1 MRKYAYLARLEELL
15 AALPAQERQEALNYY
30 EEYFDAAGSENE
42 EQTAAE
48 LGDPAEVAR
57 NILEGE
63 GVEPPASAAGEPP
76 APPHGGTPAAPQQ
89 EPPVGESA
97 AQAQTAPP
105 EPPAAAQATPAAPP
119 AAPEPPE
126 LDDPE
131 HYPASGVGSTVSG
144 KKRSRRLWLVFW
156 LLVGL
161 ALIIQVSVLLLGLA
175 RPGASAVSIEMA
187 ESAPAAE
194 SAPVVEEGP
203 VPTAATAGLTPSG
216 DVIYDGALPAPGRG
230 TLYVHMTCG
239 NVSFRTGP
247 QAKAEVRSVDVN
259 DSVRLESTVGYGQ
272 VLTCDSTDPSTHVT
286 LVLPVGAYDRVEVE
300 TTGRGAIELG
310 NLQIKEIYAS
320 TQSGMVQS
328 GVLRTRAL
336 DVQTQDGNIW
346 LEEVAGL
353 TGYDTESVTLQA
365 PQGTVTATLAAPRAQ
380 WHTSVQQAGGEI
392 TEKEARENPARTLYA
407 SGGEGVNLTYG
418 DG

>member
-15 AALPAQERQEALNYY
+15 AALPAQERQDALNYY

-63 GVEPPASAAGEPP
+63 GVEPPAPAAAEPP
-76 APPHGGTPAAPQQ
+76 APPRGDAPAAPQQ
-89 EPPVGESA
+89 EPPAGESA
-97 AQAQTAPP
+97 AQPAPP
-105 EPPAAAQATPAAPP
+105 QPPAAPQVAPAAPP
-119 AAPEPPE
+119 AAPQPPA

-131 HYPASGVGSTVSG
+131 HYPASGVTTAAKGRKSP
-144 KKRSRRLWLVFW
+144 RRLWLVFW

-175 RPGASAVSIEMA
+175 RPGASAASMEVA
-187 ESAPAAE
+187 ESTPAAE
-194 SAPVVEEGP
+194 SAPAVEEGP

-216 DVIYDGALPAPGRG
+216 SVIYVGTLPVPGNG
-230 TLYVHMTCG
+230 TLYVNMICG
-239 NVSFRTGP
+239 NVSFRIGP
-247 QAKAEVRSVDVN
+247 EAKAEVRSVDVS
-259 DSVRLESTVGYGQ
+259 DAVQLKQTVGYGWA
-272 VLTCDSTDPSTHVT
+272 LTCDSTDPSTHVT
-286 LVLPVGAYDRVEVE
+286 IVLPANAYDRVEVDIE
-300 TTGRGAIELG
+300 QSGAIELG
-310 NLQIKEIYAS
+310 NLQIKEICAS

-380 WHTSVQQAGGEI
+380 WHTTVQQAGGEI
-392 TEKEARENPARTLYA
+392 TEAEAQATPARTLYA
-407 SGGEGVNLTYG
+407 TGGEGVNLTYG
-418 DG
+418 EG

>member
-15 AALPAQERQEALNYY
+15 AALPAQERQDALNYY

-63 GVEPPASAAGEPP
+63 GVEPPAPAAAGPA
-76 APPHGGTPAAPQQ
+76 APPRGEAPAAPQ
-89 EPPVGESA
+89 PGSPAGESD
-97 AQAQTAPP
+97 AQAQTVPP
-105 EPPAAAQATPAAPP
+105 QPP
-119 AAPEPPE
+119 AAPQPPA

-131 HYPASGVGSTVSG
+131 HYPASGVTTATKERKSP
-144 KKRSRRLWLVFW
+144 RRLWLVFW

-175 RPGASAVSIEMA
+175 RPGTTAASMEVAESASAA
-187 ESAPAAE
+187 ESAPA
-194 SAPVVEEGP
+194 VEEGP

-216 DVIYDGALPAPGRG
+216 DVIYVGSLPVPGNG
-230 TLYVHMTCG
+230 TLYVNMICG
-239 NVSFRTGP
+239 NVSFRIGP
-247 QAKAEVRSVDVN
+247 EAKAEVRSVDVS
-259 DSVRLESTVGYGQ
+259 DAVQLKQTVGYGW

-286 LVLPVGAYDRVEVE
+286 IVLPANAYDRVEVDTE
-300 TTGRGAIELG
+300 QSGAIELG
-310 NLQIKEIYAS
+310 NLQIKEICAA

-328 GVLRTRAL
+328 GVLRTRSL

-365 PQGTVTATLAAPRAQ
+365 PLGTVTATLAAPRAQ
-380 WHTSVQQAGGEI
+380 WHTTVQQAGGEI
-392 TEKEARENPARTLYA
+392 IEGEAQETPARTLYA
-407 SGGEGVNLTYG
+407 TGGEGVNLTYG
-418 DG
+418 EG

>member
-15 AALPAQERQEALNYY
+15 AALPAQERQDALNYY

-63 GVEPPASAAGEPP
+63 GVEPPAPAAAGPA
-76 APPHGGTPAAPQQ
+76 APPRGEAPAAPQ
-89 EPPVGESA
+89 PGSPAGESA
-97 AQAQTAPP
+97 AQPAPP
-105 EPPAAAQATPAAPP
+105 QPPAAPQVAPAAPP
-119 AAPEPPE
+119 AAPQPPA

-131 HYPASGVGSTVSG
+131 HYPASGVTTATKERKSP
-144 KKRSRRLWLVFW
+144 RRLWLVFW

-175 RPGASAVSIEMA
+175 RPGTTAASMEVAESASAA
-187 ESAPAAE
+187 ESAPA
-194 SAPVVEEGP
+194 VEEGP

-216 DVIYDGALPAPGRG
+216 DVIYVGSLPVPGNG
-230 TLYVHMTCG
+230 TLYVNMICG
-239 NVSFRTGP
+239 NVSFRIGP
-247 QAKAEVRSVDVN
+247 EAKAEVRSVDVS
-259 DSVRLESTVGYGQ
+259 DAVQLKQTVGYGW

-286 LVLPVGAYDRVEVE
+286 IVLPANAYDRVEVDIE
-300 TTGRGAIELG
+300 QSGAIELG
-310 NLQIKEIYAS
+310 NLQIKEICAA

-328 GVLRTRAL
+328 GVLRTRSL

-365 PQGTVTATLAAPRAQ
+365 PLGTVTATLAAPRAQ
-380 WHTSVQQAGGEI
+380 WHTTVQQAGGEI
-392 TEKEARENPARTLYA
+392 IEGEAQETPARTLYA
-407 SGGEGVNLTYG
+407 TGGEGVNLTYG
-418 DG
+418 EG

>member
-15 AALPAQERQEALNYY
+15 AALPAQERQDALNYY

-63 GVEPPASAAGEPP
+63 GVEPPAPVAAEPP
-76 APPHGGTPAAPQQ
+76 APPRGETPAAPQQ
-89 EPPVGESA
+89 EPPAGESA
-97 AQAQTAPP
+97 APQVA
-105 EPPAAAQATPAAPP
+105 PAAPP
-119 AAPEPPE
+119 AAPQPPA

-131 HYPASGVGSTVSG
+131 HYPASGVTTAAKGRKSP
-144 KKRSRRLWLVFW
+144 RRLWLVFW

-175 RPGASAVSIEMA
+175 RPGTTAASMEVAESASAA
-187 ESAPAAE
+187 ESAPA
-194 SAPVVEEGP
+194 VEEGP

-216 DVIYDGALPAPGRG
+216 DVIYVGSLPVPGNG
-230 TLYVHMTCG
+230 TLYVNMICG
-239 NVSFRTGP
+239 NVSFRIGP
-247 QAKAEVRSVDVN
+247 EAKAEVRSVDVS
-259 DSVRLESTVGYGQ
+259 DAVQLKQTVGYGWA
-272 VLTCDSTDPSTHVT
+272 LTCDSTDPSTHVT
-286 LVLPVGAYDRVEVE
+286 IVLPANAYDRVEVDIE
-300 TTGRGAIELG
+300 QSGAIELG
-310 NLQIKEIYAS
+310 NLQIKEICAA

-328 GVLRTRAL
+328 GVLRTRSL

-365 PQGTVTATLAAPRAQ
+365 PLGTVTATLAAPRAQ
-380 WHTSVQQAGGEI
+380 WHTTVQQAGGEI
-392 TEKEARENPARTLYA
+392 IEGEAQETPARTLYA
-407 SGGEGVNLTYG
+407 TGGEGVNLTYG
-418 DG
+418 EG

>member
-15 AALPAQERQEALNYY
+15 AALPAQERQDALNYY

-48 LGDPAEVAR
+48 LGDPAKVAR

-63 GVEPPASAAGEPP
+63 GVEPPASAAAEPP
-76 APPHGGTPAAPQQ
+76 APPRGEAPATPQQ
-89 EPPVGESA
+89 EPTAGESVM
-97 AQAQTAPP
+97 QAQTAPP
-105 EPPAAAQATPAAPP
+105 EPPAAPQPTTAAPP
-119 AAPEPPE
+119 AAPEPPA

-131 HYPASGVGSTVSG
+131 HYPASGVTAAAKG
-144 KKRSRRLWLVFW
+144 KKSPRRLWLVFW

-175 RPGASAVSIEMA
+175 RPGATAASMEVAESASAA
-187 ESAPAAE
+187 ESAPA
-194 SAPVVEEGP
+194 VEEGP
-203 VPTAATAGLTPSG
+203 VPTAVTTGLTPSG
-216 DVIYDGALPAPGRG
+216 DVIYVGSLPVPGNG
-230 TLYVHMTCG
+230 TLYVNMICG
-239 NVSFRTGP
+239 NISFRIGP
-247 QAKAEVRSVDVN
+247 EAKAEVRSVDVS
-259 DSVRLESTVGYGQ
+259 DAVQLKQTVGYGW

-286 LVLPVGAYDRVEVE
+286 IVLPANAYDRVEVDIE
-300 TTGRGAIELG
+300 QSGAIELG
-310 NLQIKEIYAS
+310 NLQIREICAS
-320 TQSGMVQS
+320 TQSGMIQS
-328 GVLRTRAL
+328 GVLRTRSL

-365 PQGTVTATLAAPRAQ
+365 PLGAVTATLAAPRAQ
-380 WHTSVQQAGGEI
+380 WHTTVQQAGGEI
-392 TEKEARENPARTLYA
+392 TEAEARENPARTLYA
-407 SGGEGVNLTYG
+407 TGGEGVNLTYG

>member
-15 AALPAQERQEALNYY
+15 AALPAQERQDALNYY

-63 GVEPPASAAGEPP
+63 GVEPPAPAAAGPA
-76 APPHGGTPAAPQQ
+76 APPRGEAPAAPQP
-89 EPPVGESA
+89 ELPAGESD
-97 AQAQTAPP
+97 AQAQTVPP
-105 EPPAAAQATPAAPP
+105 QPP
-119 AAPEPPE
+119 AAPQPPA

-131 HYPASGVGSTVSG
+131 HYPASGITTATKERKSP
-144 KKRSRRLWLVFW
+144 RRLWLVFW

-175 RPGASAVSIEMA
+175 RPGASAASMEVA

-194 SAPVVEEGP
+194 SASVVEEGP

-216 DVIYDGALPAPGRG
+216 SVIYVGTLPVPGNG
-230 TLYVHMTCG
+230 TLYVNMICG
-239 NVSFRTGP
+239 NVSFRIGP
-247 QAKAEVRSVDVN
+247 EAKAEVRSVDVS
-259 DSVRLESTVGYGQ
+259 DAVQLKQTVGYGW

-286 LVLPVGAYDRVEVE
+286 IVLPANAYDRVEVDIE
-300 TTGRGAIELG
+300 QSGAIELG
-310 NLQIKEIYAS
+310 NLQIKEICAA

-328 GVLRTRAL
+328 GVLRTRSL

-365 PQGTVTATLAAPRAQ
+365 PLGTVTATLAAPRAQ
-380 WHTSVQQAGGEI
+380 WHTTVQQAGGEI
-392 TEKEARENPARTLYA
+392 IEGEAQETPARTLYA
-407 SGGEGVNLTYG
+407 TGGEGVNLTYG
-418 DG
+418 EG

>member
-15 AALPAQERQEALNYY
+15 AALPAQERQDALNYY

-63 GVEPPASAAGEPP
+63 GVEPPAPAAAEPP
-76 APPHGGTPAAPQQ
+76 APPRGETPAAPQQ
-89 EPPVGESA
+89 EPPAGESA
-97 AQAQTAPP
+97 AQPAPP
-105 EPPAAAQATPAAPP
+105 QPPAAPQVAPAAPP
-119 AAPEPPE
+119 AAPQPPA

-131 HYPASGVGSTVSG
+131 HYPASGVTTATKERKSP
-144 KKRSRRLWLVFW
+144 RRLWLVFW

-175 RPGASAVSIEMA
+175 RPGTTAASMEVAESASAA
-187 ESAPAAE
+187 ESAPA
-194 SAPVVEEGP
+194 VEEGP

-216 DVIYDGALPAPGRG
+216 DVIYVGSLPVPGNG
-230 TLYVHMTCG
+230 TLYVNMICG
-239 NVSFRTGP
+239 NVSFRIGP
-247 QAKAEVRSVDVN
+247 EAKAEVRSVDVS
-259 DSVRLESTVGYGQ
+259 DAVQLKQTVGYGW

-286 LVLPVGAYDRVEVE
+286 IVLPANAYDRVEVDIE
-300 TTGRGAIELG
+300 QSGAIELG
-310 NLQIKEIYAS
+310 NLQIKEICAA

-328 GVLRTRAL
+328 GVLRTRSL

-346 LEEVAGL
+346 LEEIAGL

-365 PQGTVTATLAAPRAQ
+365 PLGTVTATLAAPRAQ
-380 WHTSVQQAGGEI
+380 WHTTVQQAGGEI
-392 TEKEARENPARTLYA
+392 IEGEAQETPARTLYA
-407 SGGEGVNLTYG
+407 TGGEGVNLTYG
-418 DG
+418 EG

>member
-15 AALPAQERQEALNYY
+15 AALPAQERQDALNYY

-63 GVEPPASAAGEPP
+63 GVEPPAPAAAGPA
-76 APPHGGTPAAPQQ
+76 APPRGEAPAAPQ
-89 EPPVGESA
+89 PGSPAGESD
-97 AQAQTAPP
+97 AQAQTVPP
-105 EPPAAAQATPAAPP
+105 QPP
-119 AAPEPPE
+119 AAPQPPA

-131 HYPASGVGSTVSG
+131 HYPASGVTTATKERKSP
-144 KKRSRRLWLVFW
+144 RRLWLVFW

-175 RPGASAVSIEMA
+175 RPGTTATSMEMT

-194 SAPVVEEGP
+194 SAPAVEEGP
-203 VPTAATAGLTPSG
+203 VPTAVTTGLTPSG
-216 DVIYDGALPAPGRG
+216 DVIYVGTLPVPGNG
-230 TLYVHMTCG
+230 TLYVNMICG
-239 NVSFRTGP
+239 NVSFRIGP
-247 QAKAEVRSVDVN
+247 EAKAEVRSVDVS
-259 DSVRLESTVGYGQ
+259 DAVQLKQTVGYGW

-286 LVLPVGAYDRVEVE
+286 IVLPANAYDRVEVDIE
-300 TTGRGAIELG
+300 QSGAIELG
-310 NLQIKEIYAS
+310 NLQIKEICAS
-320 TQSGMVQS
+320 TQSGMIQS

-380 WHTSVQQAGGEI
+380 WHTTVQQAGGEI
-392 TEKEARENPARTLYA
+392 IEGEAQATPARTLYA
-407 SGGEGVNLTYG
+407 TGGEGVNLTYG
-418 DG
+418 EG

>member
-15 AALPAQERQEALNYY
+15 AALPAQERQDALNYY

-63 GVEPPASAAGEPP
+63 GVEPPAPAAAEPP
-76 APPHGGTPAAPQQ
+76 APPRGETPAAPQQ
-89 EPPVGESA
+89 EPPAGESA
-97 AQAQTAPP
+97 AQPAPP
-105 EPPAAAQATPAAPP
+105 QPPAAPQVAPAAPP
-119 AAPEPPE
+119 AAPQPPA

-131 HYPASGVGSTVSG
+131 HYPASGVTTATKERKSP
-144 KKRSRRLWLVFW
+144 RRLWLVFW

-175 RPGASAVSIEMA
+175 RPGTTAASMEVAESASAA
-187 ESAPAAE
+187 ESAPA
-194 SAPVVEEGP
+194 VEEGP

-216 DVIYDGALPAPGRG
+216 DVIYVGSLPVPGNG
-230 TLYVHMTCG
+230 TLYVNMICG
-239 NVSFRTGP
+239 NVSFRIGP
-247 QAKAEVRSVDVN
+247 EAKAEVRSVDVS
-259 DSVRLESTVGYGQ
+259 DAVQLKQTVGYGW

-286 LVLPVGAYDRVEVE
+286 IVLPANAYDRVEVDIE
-300 TTGRGAIELG
+300 QSGAIELG
-310 NLQIKEIYAS
+310 NLQIKEICAA

-328 GVLRTRAL
+328 GVLRTRSL

-365 PQGTVTATLAAPRAQ
+365 PLGTVTATLAAPRAQ
-380 WHTSVQQAGGEI
+380 WHTTVQQAGGEI
-392 TEKEARENPARTLYA
+392 IEGEAQETPARTLYA
-407 SGGEGVNLTYG
+407 TGGEGVNLTYG
-418 DG
+418 EG

>member
-15 AALPAQERQEALNYY
+15 AALPAQERQDALNYY

-63 GVEPPASAAGEPP
+63 GVEPPTPAAAGPA
-76 APPHGGTPAAPQQ
+76 APPRGEAPAAPQ
-89 EPPVGESA
+89 PGSPAGESD
-97 AQAQTAPP
+97 AQAQTVPP
-105 EPPAAAQATPAAPP
+105 QPP
-119 AAPEPPE
+119 AAPQPPA

-131 HYPASGVGSTVSG
+131 HYPASGVTTATKERKSP
-144 KKRSRRLWLVFW
+144 RRLWLVFW

-161 ALIIQVSVLLLGLA
+161 ALIIQVSVLLLGLV
-175 RPGASAVSIEMA
+175 RPGTTAASMEVAESASAA
-187 ESAPAAE
+187 ESAPA
-194 SAPVVEEGP
+194 VEEGP

-216 DVIYDGALPAPGRG
+216 DVIYVGSLPVPGNG
-230 TLYVHMTCG
+230 TLYVSMICG
-239 NVSFRTGP
+239 NVSFRIGP
-247 QAKAEVRSVDVN
+247 EAKAEVRSVDVS
-259 DSVRLESTVGYGQ
+259 DAVQLKQTVGYGW

-286 LVLPVGAYDRVEVE
+286 IVLPANAYDRVEVDIE
-300 TTGRGAIELG
+300 QSGAIELG
-310 NLQIKEIYAS
+310 NLQIKEICAA

-365 PQGTVTATLAAPRAQ
+365 PSGTVTATLAAPRAQ
-380 WHTSVQQAGGEI
+380 WHTTVQQAGGEI
-392 TEKEARENPARTLYA
+392 TEAEAQATPARTLYA
-407 SGGEGVNLTYG
+407 TGGEGVNLTYG
-418 DG
+418 EG

>member
-15 AALPAQERQEALNYY
+15 AALPAQERQDALNYY

-63 GVEPPASAAGEPP
+63 GVEPPAPVAAEPP
-76 APPHGGTPAAPQQ
+76 APPRGETPAAPQQ
-89 EPPVGESA
+89 EPPAGESA
-97 AQAQTAPP
+97 AQPAPP
-105 EPPAAAQATPAAPP
+105 QPPAAPQVAPAAPP
-119 AAPEPPE
+119 AAPQPPA

-131 HYPASGVGSTVSG
+131 HYPASGVTTAAKGRKSP
-144 KKRSRRLWLVFW
+144 RRLWLVFW

-175 RPGASAVSIEMA
+175 RPGASAASMEVA
-187 ESAPAAE
+187 ESTPAAE
-194 SAPVVEEGP
+194 SAPAVEEGP

-216 DVIYDGALPAPGRG
+216 SVIYVGTLPVPGNG
-230 TLYVHMTCG
+230 TLYVNMICG
-239 NVSFRTGP
+239 NVSFRIGP
-247 QAKAEVRSVDVN
+247 EAKAEVRSVDVS
-259 DSVRLESTVGYGQ
+259 DAVQLKQTVGYGWA
-272 VLTCDSTDPSTHVT
+272 LTCDSTDPSTHVT
-286 LVLPVGAYDRVEVE
+286 IVLPANAYDRVEVDIE
-300 TTGRGAIELG
+300 QSGAIELG
-310 NLQIKEIYAS
+310 NLQIKEICAS

-365 PQGTVTATLAAPRAQ
+365 PSGTVTATLAAPRAQ
-380 WHTSVQQAGGEI
+380 WHTTVQQAGGEI
-392 TEKEARENPARTLYA
+392 TEAEAQATPARTLYA
-407 SGGEGVNLTYG
+407 TGGEGVNLTYG
-418 DG
+418 EG

>member
-15 AALPAQERQEALNYY
+15 AALPAQERQDALNYY

-63 GVEPPASAAGEPP
+63 GVEPPAPAAAEPA
-76 APPHGGTPAAPQQ
+76 APPRGEAPAAPQP
-89 EPPVGESA
+89 EPPAGESA
-97 AQAQTAPP
+97 AQPAPP
-105 EPPAAAQATPAAPP
+105 QSPAAPQVAPAAPP
-119 AAPEPPE
+119 AAPQPPA

-131 HYPASGVGSTVSG
+131 HYPASGVTTAAKGRKSP
-144 KKRSRRLWLVFW
+144 RRLWLVFW

-175 RPGASAVSIEMA
+175 RPGASAASMEVA

-194 SAPVVEEGP
+194 SASVVEEGP

-216 DVIYDGALPAPGRG
+216 SVIYVGTLPVPGNG
-230 TLYVHMTCG
+230 TLYVNMICG
-239 NVSFRTGP
+239 NVSFRIGP
-247 QAKAEVRSVDVN
+247 EAKAEVRSVDVS
-259 DSVRLESTVGYGQ
+259 DAVQLKQTVGYGWA
-272 VLTCDSTDPSTHVT
+272 LTCDSTDPSTHVT
-286 LVLPVGAYDRVEVE
+286 IVLPANAYDRVEVDIE
-300 TTGRGAIELG
+300 QSGAIELG
-310 NLQIKEIYAS
+310 NLQIKEICAS
-320 TQSGMVQS
+320 TQSGMIQS

-365 PQGTVTATLAAPRAQ
+365 PSGTVTATLAAPRAQ
-380 WHTSVQQAGGEI
+380 WHTTVQQAGGEI
-392 TEKEARENPARTLYA
+392 TEAEAQATPARTLYA
-407 SGGEGVNLTYG
+407 TGGEGVNLTYG
-418 DG
+418 EG

>member
-15 AALPAQERQEALNYY
+15 AALPAQERQDALNYY

-63 GVEPPASAAGEPP
+63 GVEPPAPTASEPP
-76 APPHGGTPAAPQQ
+76 APQRGEAPAAPQP

-97 AQAQTAPP
+97 AQAQTAP
-105 EPPAAAQATPAAPP
+105 QAVPAAPP
-119 AAPEPPE
+119 AAPEPPA

-131 HYPASGVGSTVSG
+131 HYPASGVGSTASG
-144 KKRSRRLWLVFW
+144 KKRPRRLWLVFW

-161 ALIIQVSVLLLGLA
+161 AFIIQVSVLLLGLV
-175 RPGASAVSIEMA
+175 RPGTTAASMEMA

-194 SAPVVEEGP
+194 SASVVEEGP

-216 DVIYDGALPAPGRG
+216 NVIYVGSLPVPGNG
-230 TLYVHMTCG
+230 TLYVNMVCG
-239 NVSFRTGP
+239 NVSFRIGP
-247 QAKAEVRSVDVN
+247 EAKAEVRSVDVN
-259 DSVRLESTVGYGQ
+259 DSVQLKQTVGYGWA
-272 VLTCDSTDPSTHVT
+272 LNCDSTDPSTHVT
-286 LVLPVGAYDRVEVE
+286 IVLPAGAYDRVEVDIQQS
-300 TTGRGAIELG
+300 GAIELG
-310 NLQIKEIYAS
+310 NLQIKEICAA
-320 TQSGMVQS
+320 TQSGTIQS

-346 LEEVAGL
+346 LEQVAGL

-365 PQGTVTATLAAPRAQ
+365 PSGTVTATLAAPRAQ
-380 WHTSVQQAGGEI
+380 WHTTVQQAGGEI
-392 TEKEARENPARTLYA
+392 TEEEARETPARTLYA
-407 SGGEGVNLTYG
+407 TGGEGVNLTYG
-418 DG
+418 NA

>member
-15 AALPAQERQEALNYY
+15 AALPAQERQDALNYY

-63 GVEPPASAAGEPP
+63 GVEPPTPAAAGPA
-76 APPHGGTPAAPQQ
+76 APPRGEAPAAPQ
-89 EPPVGESA
+89 PGSPAGESD
-97 AQAQTAPP
+97 AQAQTVPP
-105 EPPAAAQATPAAPP
+105 QPP
-119 AAPEPPE
+119 AAPQPPA
-126 LDDPE
+126 LGDPE
-131 HYPASGVGSTVSG
+131 HYPASGVTTATKERKSP
-144 KKRSRRLWLVFW
+144 RRLWLVFW

-175 RPGASAVSIEMA
+175 RPGTTAASMEVAESASAA
-187 ESAPAAE
+187 ESAPA
-194 SAPVVEEGP
+194 VEEGP

-216 DVIYDGALPAPGRG
+216 DVIYVGSLPVPGNG
-230 TLYVHMTCG
+230 TLYVNMICG
-239 NVSFRTGP
+239 NVSFRIGP
-247 QAKAEVRSVDVN
+247 EAKAEVRSVDVS
-259 DSVRLESTVGYGQ
+259 DAVQLKQTVGYGW

-286 LVLPVGAYDRVEVE
+286 IVLPANAYDRVEVDI
-300 TTGRGAIELG
+300 GQSGAIELG
-310 NLQIKEIYAS
+310 NLQIKEICAA
-320 TQSGMVQS
+320 TQSGMIQS

-336 DVQTQDGNIW
+336 GVQTQDGNIW

-365 PQGTVTATLAAPRAQ
+365 PLGTVTATLAAPRAQ
-380 WHTSVQQAGGEI
+380 WHTTVQQAHGETW
-392 TEKEARENPARTLYA
+392 TEEEARETPARTLYA

-418 DG
+418 EG

>member
-15 AALPAQERQEALNYY
+15 AALPAQERQDALNYY

-63 GVEPPASAAGEPP
+63 GVEPPAPAAAEPP
-76 APPHGGTPAAPQQ
+76 APPRGKTPAATQQ

-97 AQAQTAPP
+97 AQPAPP
-105 EPPAAAQATPAAPP
+105 QPP
-119 AAPEPPE
+119 AAPQVAPATPPAAPQPPA

-131 HYPASGVGSTVSG
+131 HYPASGVTTAAKGRKSP
-144 KKRSRRLWLVFW
+144 RRLWLVFW

-175 RPGASAVSIEMA
+175 RPGASAASMEVA

-194 SAPVVEEGP
+194 SASVVEEGP
-203 VPTAATAGLTPSG
+203 VPTAATTGLTPSG
-216 DVIYDGALPAPGRG
+216 DVIYVGSLPVPGNG
-230 TLYVHMTCG
+230 TLYVNMICG
-239 NVSFRTGP
+239 NVSFRIGP
-247 QAKAEVRSVDVN
+247 EAKAEVRSVDVS
-259 DSVRLESTVGYGQ
+259 DAVQLKQTVGYGWA
-272 VLTCDSTDPSTHVT
+272 LTCDSTDPSTHVT
-286 LVLPVGAYDRVEVE
+286 IVLPANAYDRVEVDIE
-300 TTGRGAIELG
+300 QSGAIELG
-310 NLQIKEIYAS
+310 NLQIKEICAS
-320 TQSGMVQS
+320 TQSGMIQS

-365 PQGTVTATLAAPRAQ
+365 PSGTVTATLAAPRAQ
-380 WHTSVQQAGGEI
+380 WHTTVQQAGGEI
-392 TEKEARENPARTLYA
+392 TEAEAQATPARTLYA
-407 SGGEGVNLTYG
+407 TGGEGVNLTYG

>member
-15 AALPAQERQEALNYY
+15 AALPAQERQDALNYY

-63 GVEPPASAAGEPP
+63 GVEPPAPAAAEPP
-76 APPHGGTPAAPQQ
+76 APPRGETPAAPQQ
-89 EPPVGESA
+89 EPPAGESA
-97 AQAQTAPP
+97 AQPAPP
-105 EPPAAAQATPAAPP
+105 QPPAAPQVAPAAPP
-119 AAPEPPE
+119 AAPQPPA

-131 HYPASGVGSTVSG
+131 HYPASGVTTAAKGRKSP
-144 KKRSRRLWLVFW
+144 RRLWLVFW

-175 RPGASAVSIEMA
+175 RPGASAASMEVA

-194 SAPVVEEGP
+194 SASVVEEGP
-203 VPTAATAGLTPSG
+203 VPTAATTGLTPSG
-216 DVIYDGALPAPGRG
+216 DVIYVGSLPVPGNG
-230 TLYVHMTCG
+230 TLYVNMICG
-239 NVSFRTGP
+239 NVSFRIGP
-247 QAKAEVRSVDVN
+247 EAKAEVRSVDVS
-259 DSVRLESTVGYGQ
+259 DAVQLKQTVGYGWA
-272 VLTCDSTDPSTHVT
+272 LTCDSTDPSTHVT
-286 LVLPVGAYDRVEVE
+286 IVLPANAYDRVEVDIE
-300 TTGRGAIELG
+300 QSGAIELG
-310 NLQIKEIYAS
+310 NLQIKEICAS

-365 PQGTVTATLAAPRAQ
+365 PSGTVTATLAAPRAQ
-380 WHTSVQQAGGEI
+380 WHTTVQQAGGEI
-392 TEKEARENPARTLYA
+392 IEGEAQATPARTLHA
-407 SGGEGVNLTYG
+407 TGGEGVNLTYG

>member
-15 AALPAQERQEALNYY
+15 AALPAQERQDALNYY

-63 GVEPPASAAGEPP
+63 GVEPPAPAAAGPA
-76 APPHGGTPAAPQQ
+76 APPRGEAPAAPQP
-89 EPPVGESA
+89 ELPAEESA
-97 AQAQTAPP
+97 AQPAPP
-105 EPPAAAQATPAAPP
+105 QPPAAPQVAPAAPP
-119 AAPEPPE
+119 AAPQPPA

-131 HYPASGVGSTVSG
+131 HYPASGVTTAAKERKSP
-144 KKRSRRLWLVFW
+144 RRLWLVFW

-175 RPGASAVSIEMA
+175 RPGTTAASMEVAESASAA
-187 ESAPAAE
+187 ESAPA
-194 SAPVVEEGP
+194 VEEGP

-216 DVIYDGALPAPGRG
+216 DVIYVGSLPVPGNG
-230 TLYVHMTCG
+230 TLYVNMICG
-239 NVSFRTGP
+239 NVSFRIGP
-247 QAKAEVRSVDVN
+247 EAKAEVRSVDVS
-259 DSVRLESTVGYGQ
+259 DAVQLKQTVGYGW

-286 LVLPVGAYDRVEVE
+286 IVLPANAYDRVEVDIE
-300 TTGRGAIELG
+300 QSGAIELG
-310 NLQIKEIYAS
+310 NLQIKEICAA

-328 GVLRTRAL
+328 GVLRTRSL

-365 PQGTVTATLAAPRAQ
+365 PLGTVTATLAAPRAQ
-380 WHTSVQQAGGEI
+380 WHTTVQQAGGEI
-392 TEKEARENPARTLYA
+392 IEGEARETPARTLYA
-407 SGGEGVNLTYG
+407 TGGEGVNLTYG
-418 DG
+418 EG

>member
-15 AALPAQERQEALNYY
+15 AALPAQERQDALNYY

-63 GVEPPASAAGEPP
+63 GVEPPASAATGPA
-76 APPHGGTPAAPQQ
+76 APPCGEAPAAPQQ
-89 EPPVGESA
+89 EPPVEESA
-97 AQAQTAPP
+97 APP
-105 EPPAAAQATPAAPP
+105 QPPAAAEPSPAAPP
-119 AAPEPPE
+119 AAPQPPA

-131 HYPASGVGSTVSG
+131 HYPASGVTAAAKG
-144 KKRSRRLWLVFW
+144 KKSPRRLWLVFW

-175 RPGASAVSIEMA
+175 RPGATAASMEVA
-187 ESAPAAE
+187 ESAPA
-194 SAPVVEEGP
+194 VEEGP

-216 DVIYDGALPAPGRG
+216 DVIYVGSLPVPGNG
-230 TLYVHMTCG
+230 TLYVNMICG
-239 NVSFRTGP
+239 NVSFRIGP
-247 QAKAEVRSVDVN
+247 EAKAEVRSVDVS
-259 DSVRLESTVGYGQ
+259 DAVQLKQTVGYGW

-286 LVLPVGAYDRVEVE
+286 IVLPANAYDRVEVDIE
-300 TTGRGAIELG
+300 QSGAIELG
-310 NLQIKEIYAS
+310 NLQIKEICAS
-320 TQSGMVQS
+320 TQSGMIQS

-353 TGYDTESVTLQA
+353 TGHDTESVTLQA
-365 PQGTVTATLAAPRAQ
+365 PLGTVTATLAAPRAQ

-392 TEKEARENPARTLYA
+392 TEEEAREMPARTLYA
-407 SGGEGVNLTYG
+407 TGGEGVNLTYG
-418 DG
+418 NG

>member
-15 AALPAQERQEALNYY
+15 AALPAQERQDALNYY

-63 GVEPPASAAGEPP
+63 GVEPPAPAAAEPP
-76 APPHGGTPAAPQQ
+76 APPRGETPAAPQQ
-89 EPPVGESA
+89 EPPAGESA
-97 AQAQTAPP
+97 AQPAPP
-105 EPPAAAQATPAAPP
+105 QPPAAPQVAPAAPP
-119 AAPEPPE
+119 AAPQPPA

-131 HYPASGVGSTVSG
+131 HYPASGVITAT
-144 KKRSRRLWLVFW
+144 KERKPPRRLWLVFW

-175 RPGASAVSIEMA
+175 RPGTTAASMEVAESASAA
-187 ESAPAAE
+187 ESAPA
-194 SAPVVEEGP
+194 VEEGP

-216 DVIYDGALPAPGRG
+216 DVIYVGSLPVPGNG
-230 TLYVHMTCG
+230 TLYVNMICG
-239 NVSFRTGP
+239 NVSFRIGP
-247 QAKAEVRSVDVN
+247 EAKAEVRSVDVS
-259 DSVRLESTVGYGQ
+259 DAVQLKQTVGYGW

-286 LVLPVGAYDRVEVE
+286 IVLPANAYDRVEVDIE
-300 TTGRGAIELG
+300 QSGAIELG
-310 NLQIKEIYAS
+310 NLQIKEICAA

-328 GVLRTRAL
+328 GVLRTRSL

-365 PQGTVTATLAAPRAQ
+365 PLGTVTATLAAPRAQ
-380 WHTSVQQAGGEI
+380 WHTTVQQAGGEI
-392 TEKEARENPARTLYA
+392 IEGEAQETPARTLYA
-407 SGGEGVNLTYG
+407 TGGEGVNLTYG
-418 DG
+418 EG

>member
-15 AALPAQERQEALNYY
+15 AALPAQERQDALNYY

-63 GVEPPASAAGEPP
+63 GVEPPAPAAAEPP
-76 APPHGGTPAAPQQ
+76 APPRGETPAAPQQ
-89 EPPVGESA
+89 EPPAGESA
-97 AQAQTAPP
+97 AQPAPP
-105 EPPAAAQATPAAPP
+105 QPPAAPQVAPAAPP
-119 AAPEPPE
+119 AAPQPPA

-131 HYPASGVGSTVSG
+131 HYPASGVTTAAKGRKSP
-144 KKRSRRLWLVFW
+144 RRLWLVFW

-175 RPGASAVSIEMA
+175 RPGASAASMEVA
-187 ESAPAAE
+187 ESTPAAE
-194 SAPVVEEGP
+194 SAPAVEEGP

-216 DVIYDGALPAPGRG
+216 SVIYVGTLPVPGNG
-230 TLYVHMTCG
+230 TLYVNMICG
-239 NVSFRTGP
+239 NVSFRIGP
-247 QAKAEVRSVDVN
+247 EAKAEVRSVDVS
-259 DSVRLESTVGYGQ
+259 DAVQLKQTVGYGWA
-272 VLTCDSTDPSTHVT
+272 LTCDSTDPSTHVT
-286 LVLPVGAYDRVEVE
+286 IVLPANAYDRVEVDIE
-300 TTGRGAIELG
+300 QSGAIELG
-310 NLQIKEIYAS
+310 NLQIKEICAS

-380 WHTSVQQAGGEI
+380 WHTTVQQAGGEI
-392 TEKEARENPARTLYA
+392 TEAEAQATPARTLYA
-407 SGGEGVNLTYG
+407 TGGEGVNLTYG
-418 DG
+418 EG